1 LRKTLPKKEL
11 LEYFMYLLRCFYFTT
26 LFRKRIDGVLVYSRA
41 SPAIYH
47 RKED

>member
-1 LRKTLPKKEL
+1 MRKTLPKKEL
-11 LEYFMYLLRCFYFTT
+11 LEYFMYVPRCFYLTT

-47 RKED
+47 CKED